1 MVSAMSMES
10 RIKNHESRIFGKL
23 KARSYKLKAS
33 GGFPGSE
40 FSARGFRRPAA
51 SRKSTTGFALLFA
64 ILASSVL
71 LSIGAAIWNIA
82 FKEVLLS
89 SFGRESQSAF
99 YVADTAIECA
109 FYHDFIG
116 TDVFAT
122 STDSVPGKVCRGQTF
137 GSFQCANQASLIQ
150 PTLSSCDA
158 RNATSTFSI
167 DIGLGKAIVIIG
179 KSDPDGDGRSA
190 TNIVS
195 HGQNSRNS
203 FDQTIVERG
212 LRANY

>member
-1 MVSAMSMES
+1 M
-10 RIKNHESRIFGKL
+10 NHELRTKTGIVQEKISS
-23 KARSYKLKAS
+23 SYSL
-33 GGFPGSE
+33 FHIPY
-40 FSARGFRRPAA
+40 
-51 SRKSTTGFALLFA
+51 STKKGFALLFA

-82 FKEVLLS
+82 FREVLLS

-109 FYHDFIG
+109 FYHDFIT

-122 STDSVPGKVCRGQTF
+122 SSSLTLGVPCAMK
-137 GSFQCANQASLIQ
+137 SFMCSGVTLQ
-150 PTLSSCDA
+150 PTLSSCDS
-158 RNATSTFSI
+158 RNATSTFTINVAS
-167 DIGLGKAIVIIG
+167 GKAIVRVG

-195 HGQNSRNS
+195 HGQNSQTS
-203 FDQTIVERG
+203 FETTLVERG

>member
-1 MVSAMSMES
+1 MKHRTRNMKYRPQNTDPKTKKTEYVPCSMFRAPS
-10 RIKNHESRIFGKL
+10 RR
-23 KARSYKLKAS
+23 
-33 GGFPGSE
+33 
-40 FSARGFRRPAA
+40 
-51 SRKSTTGFALLFA
+51 GFALLFA

-82 FKEVLLS
+82 FREVLLS

-109 FYHDFIG
+109 FFHDFIG

-122 STDSVPGKVCRGQTF
+122 STDSVPGKICSGQTF
-137 GSFQCANQASLIQ
+137 GSFQCASQASPIQ

-158 RNATSTFSI
+158 RNATSTFSMNV
-167 DIGLGKAIVIIG
+167 GSGKAIVLIG

-195 HGQNSRNS
+195 HGQNSVNPS
-203 FDQTIVERG
+203 DPTLVERG

>member
-1 MVSAMSMES
+1 MRNYKYMR
-10 RIKNHESRIFGKL
+10 RIAIRTYEFMLMMRNSQHSHVYSHFSH
-23 KARSYKLKAS
+23 RSK
-33 GGFPGSE
+33 
-40 FSARGFRRPAA
+40 
-51 SRKSTTGFALLFA
+51 GFALLFA

-71 LSIGAAIWNIA
+71 MSIGAAIWNIA
-82 FKEVLLS
+82 FREVLLS

-109 FYHDFIG
+109 FYHDFV
-116 TDVFAT
+116 TTEVFAT
-122 STDSVPGKVCRGQTF
+122 SSSLTLGVPCAMK
-137 GSFQCANQASLIQ
+137 SFMCSGVTLQ

-158 RNATSTFSI
+158 RNATSTFTMDVGS
-167 DIGLGKAIVIIG
+167 GKAIVVVG

-195 HGQNSRNS
+195 HGQSSRNPL
-203 FDQTIVERG
+203 DPTIVERG